1 MHVLEPGVELLF
13 GWGWGAIMHDLEP
26 GVEPIILR
34 FKRRGRWSGSMRVR
48 GTRFQKSK
56 KVKWQKSERR
66 CVIRAFPP
74 WLQAPPTP
82 PLEFSEFRQRGCWVY
97 RLD

>member
-1 MHVLEPGVELLF
+1 MVWVDEGKRRGGELTV
-13 GWGWGAIMHDLEP
+13 WTMRDYRS
-26 GVEPIILR
+26 VEPIILR